1 MEDHP
6 GGQERSLKREKGKE
20 GEVEVDVKQGNPKS
34 NSLLP
39 ICFFSCLFSI
49 LSLARGCGKTSLSS
63 IEDGM
68 GGQEDHVCFY
78 FYVFFFED
86 LPILEKL
93 EKKITSCEEKLKGG
107 SW

>member
-1 MEDHP
+1 
-6 GGQERSLKREKGKE
+6 
-20 GEVEVDVKQGNPKS
+20 
-34 NSLLP
+34 
-39 ICFFSCLFSI
+39 
-49 LSLARGCGKTSLSS
+49 
-63 IEDGM
+63 M